1 VVRPATLADAE
12 AIARVHVRTWQGAY
26 GHVFPAHRLASIS
39 LERRAELWRSA
50 LPGAPAALVA
60 EVDDEVV
67 AFASVGP
74 SNDADGDGVGELYA
88 IYVEPEHWDTG
99 VGRELAAA
107 ADDAL
112 RALGFGEATLWV
124 LEDNPRAR
132 RFYEAGGWR
141 VDGTTRTGTH
151 LGVETTEVRYRKA
164 L

>member
-1 VVRPATLADAE
+1 VRPATLADAE
-12 AIARVHVRTWQGAY
+12 AVARVHVQTWQGAY
-26 GHVFPAHRLASIS
+26 RHVFPTGRLAAIS
-39 LERRAELWRSA
+39 LERRAESWRST
-50 LPGAPAALVA
+50 LREGPATFVA
-60 EVDDEVV
+60 EADGEVV
-67 AFASVGP
+67 GFASAGP
-74 SNDADGDGVGELYA
+74 CGDADGEGRGELYA
-88 IYVEPEHWDTG
+88 LYVEPAHWGAG

-132 RFYEAGGWR
+132 RFYEAAGWR
-141 VDGTTRTGTH
+141 VDGTMRTGTH